1 MKAILGLII
10 LAVIIGIWLIKGA
23 ARVGRQV
30 YDATVSAS
38 AIASTPVDYVV
49 AFRQSCHALMFDPE
63 PLWSNPDWER
73 SMVEYRVRYSPQEL
87 AFMMASGPFVAKAK
101 KAPHIGPMDLRLA
114 VVQAAE
120 WVRQGTVRREVF
132 ARIVQM
138 VDAELAP
145 SGLSLSA

>member
-10 LAVIIGIWLIKGA
+10 LAVIIGIWLIKGTV
-23 ARVGRQV
+23 RVGRQV
-30 YDATVSAS
+30 YDATVGAS
-38 AIASTPVDYVV
+38 PIASTPVDYSV
-49 AFRQSCHALMFDPE
+49 AFRQSCHALLFDPE
-63 PLWSNPDWER
+63 PLLSNPDWEG
-73 SMVEYRVRYSPQEL
+73 SMAEYRVRYSPQEL

-101 KAPHIGPMDLRLA
+101 KASHIGPMDLRLA

-138 VDAELAP
+138 ADAELAP
-145 SGLSLSA
+145 SGLGLSE